1 MLFISTVNHSNCRTM
16 LFINHE
22 GCVNTLQSECSKFYE
37 EHGKNFCFC
46 IYLLPPNKTFIFTTQ
61 RFLYKV
67 KKGRV
72 KIILQQIKIA
82 PFCDIFKPLP
92 ATMFLF
98 SFSIEIVSFKHD
110 QIEDE
115 MTFLVLLLQARTAG
129 TEVVQVGFPASTP
142 RTTRPLWFA
151 GDRFP
156 CCDLLVLSWTP
167 STNIICLS

>member
-1 MLFISTVNHSNCRTM
+1 M
-16 LFINHE
+16 
-22 GCVNTLQSECSKFYE
+22 
-37 EHGKNFCFC
+37 
-46 IYLLPPNKTFIFTTQ
+46 
-61 RFLYKV
+61 

-98 SFSIEIVSFKHD
+98 SFSIGIVSFKHD

-129 TEVVQVGFPASTP
+129 TEVVQVVFPVSTP
-142 RTTRPLWFA
+142 RTTKPSWFA
-151 GDRFP
+151 GCSISKCNVFLYFVFLYLYFYAADNQAFVVRR
-156 CCDLLVLSWTP
+156 
-167 STNIICLS
+167 